1 MGYLIND
8 AYYYY
13 GNIQD
18 YFQISVDLI
27 KNIKYINPV
36 YLFIFILWFFILIII
51 IYYLI
56 FFYKKLDLNL
66 NKVSSFDLIDK
77 KIQIKFENKKILK
90 NWIIKKSAVFIIT
103 IVSILYIYS
112 QFFIISLFTSV
123 VKDYSGNFFLNML
136 IIFYIFSYFLLLI
149 AVLSERKLYDEKFK
163 IIVSEKEKVKNILKV
178 LVFMIFINLFIF
190 NSSLVLPLMK

>member
-190 NSSLVLPLMK
+190 NLSLVLPLMK